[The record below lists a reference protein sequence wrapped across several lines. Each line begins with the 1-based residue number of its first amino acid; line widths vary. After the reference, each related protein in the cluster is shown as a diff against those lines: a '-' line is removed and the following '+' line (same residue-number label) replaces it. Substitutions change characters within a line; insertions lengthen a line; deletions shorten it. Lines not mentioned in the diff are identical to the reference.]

1 MEKNVAVS
9 IESDASLRCYNT
21 FGMDVKASQLLRLTS
36 ENELPEV
43 LRYASAFEGRV
54 LFLGGG
60 SNILLTRN
68 WEGLVIKIETKG
80 IEVLDEDSEF
90 VYVKAQ
96 AGEVWDDF
104 VNFCVERNFGGIE
117 NLTLIPGCVGSS
129 PIQNIGAYGVELK
142 DVFYMLEAVSLR
154 TGEFREFYKDE
165 CNFGYRYSVFK
176 GECKNSYLIL
186 SVIFRLQKRPKFNL
200 SYGAV
205 EEEVKR
211 IGAGINIRTI
221 SQAITNIR
229 RSKLPD
235 PSEIGNSGSFFKNP
249 LVSVGEFEALIKSY
263 PNLRYFRNNDEY
275 KLAAGWLIE
284 SCGWKGYREGDAG
297 VHSLQALVLV
307 NYGSATGNQIKEL
320 SEKITESVF
329 NKYGVKLEAEVN
341 IL

>member
-9 IESDASLRCYNT
+9 IESDASLRYFNT
-21 FGMDVKASQLLRLTS
+21 FGMDVKASRMLKLTS

-43 LRYASAFEGRV
+43 LRHAYAFEGRV

-60 SNILLTRN
+60 SNILLTRD

-80 IEVLDEDSEF
+80 IEVLDEDNEY
-90 VYVKAQ
+90 VYVRAQ

-104 VNFCVERNFGGIE
+104 VNFCIERNFGGIE

-176 GECKNSYLIL
+176 GEYKNSYLIL

-205 EEEVKR
+205 EEEVKK

-221 SQAITNIR
+221 SQAIANIR

-235 PSEIGNSGSFFKNP
+235 PSEIGNCGSFFKNP
-249 LVSVGEFEALIKSY
+249 LISVGEFEALIKSY
-263 PNLRYFRNNDEY
+263 PNLRYYRNNDEY

-297 VHSLQALVLV
+297 VHPLQALVLV

-320 SEKITESVF
+320 SEKITVSVF